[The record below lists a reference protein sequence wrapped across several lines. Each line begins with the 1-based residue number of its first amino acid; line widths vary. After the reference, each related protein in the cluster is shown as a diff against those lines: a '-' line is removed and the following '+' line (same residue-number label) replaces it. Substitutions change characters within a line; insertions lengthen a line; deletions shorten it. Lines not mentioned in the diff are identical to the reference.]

1 MFDMIV
7 LTDMHWGIGQNGDLL
22 TRIPEDMRFFKKITM
37 NKPVIMGRKTRDSL
51 PKGYLDK
58 RSNIVLS
65 RSFKPNTICTVIPD
79 AKSYPDTLI
88 IEYPSI
94 EMFHSDLSYYDNK
107 PIVIGGA
114 QIYKEFLD
122 RKLIDRIYLTTVVN
136 KIYVADTFIPD
147 LYDYGFRYDPT
158 HPLNVETGYE
168 EEHMSE
174 NGRDKFTIRTLIKN

>member
-1 MFDMIV
+1 MLDMIV

-22 TRIPEDMRFFKKITM
+22 TRIPEDMKFFKKITM

-65 RSFKPNTICTVIPD
+65 RSFAADTIHTIPAVNFD
-79 AKSYPDTLI
+79 PDTQI
-88 IEYPSI
+88 TEYPSI
-94 EMFHSDLSYYDNK
+94 ELFLSDLSYYTNK
-107 PIVIGGA
+107 PIVIGGS

-122 RKLIDRIYLTTVVN
+122 RKLIDRIYLTIVN
-136 KIYVADTFIPD
+136 KIYEADTFIPD
-147 LYDYGFRYDPT
+147 LYKYGFRYDPT

-174 NGRDKFTIRTLIKN
+174 NEKDKFTIRTLIKN

>member
-1 MFDMIV
+1 MLDMIV

-58 RSNIVLS
+58 RSNIILS
-65 RSFKPNTICTVIPD
+65 RSFTANTIHTIPNVNFD
-79 AKSYPDTLI
+79 SDTQI
-88 IEYPSI
+88 TEYPSI
-94 EMFHSDLSYYDNK
+94 EMFLSDLSYYTNK
-107 PIVIGGA
+107 PVVIGGA

-122 RKLIDRIYLTTVVN
+122 RKLIDRIYLTIVN
-136 KIYVADTFIPD
+136 KIYEADTFIPD
-147 LYDYGFRYDPT
+147 LYKYGFRYDPT

-168 EEHMSE
+168 EEHISE
-174 NGRDKFTIRTLIKN
+174 NGKDKFSIRTLIKN